1 MDIFYNIMRELVLED
16 RMGFKKVFQI
26 SVEDSEFVLK
36 RVHDNRSFEICA
48 NIRLTSQVT
57 RCWMKTSFKS
67 IQQGNF

>member
-1 MDIFYNIMRELVLED
+1 MDIFYNIIRELVIED

-48 NIRLTSQVT
+48 KIRLTS
-57 RCWMKTSFKS
+57 
-67 IQQGNF
+67 